1 MIAEELNH
9 PNVRRVLLRE
19 PQTEWKPVMIWRRS
33 APICPLRHGR
43 GWLSGARPAPTTEFN
58 RTTGG
63 WLRGLGLGQYEAT
76 FRESDAEVLPDLT
89 ESLVP
94 LLSVTC
100 DQLRVTAPPSRSS
113 TARGQ
118 EAVSLN
124 NVVQRGGGE
133 TEPPGDFSRD
143 SIGAVDNNRLFP
155 SSQRGALAVLILT
168 P

>member
-1 MIAEELNH
+1 MPWTRLIVQVDH
-9 PNVRRVLLRE
+9 RPE
-19 PQTEWKPVMIWRRS
+19 PVGNATMDI
-33 APICPLRHGR
+33 
-43 GWLSGARPAPTTEFN
+43 
-58 RTTGG
+58 GG

-76 FRESDAEVLPDLT
+76 FRESEIDAEVLPDLT
-89 ESLVP
+89 ESLVT

-155 SSQRGALAVLILT
+155 TSQRGALAVLILT